1 MAKYVCDFAQV
12 TATGE
17 KLCQS
22 AADVLSSVNTYAAR
36 IDGDLSSWSGSAKSS
51 FESTNSSQ
59 IETARSD
66 AEYINALG
74 EFVKQ
79 ASSSIQ
85 KVEEELANLTI

>member
-1 MAKYVCDFAQV
+1 MAKFVCDFEQV
-12 TATGE
+12 TAIGE
-17 KLCQS
+17 KLCDS
-22 AADVLSSVNTYAAR
+22 ASDVISSVSNYDSR
-36 IDGDLSSWSGSAKSS
+36 IDGDLSPWSGSAKGS

-59 IETARSD
+59 IENARSD